1 MWNTIVNTVTR
12 WIDSLNSTEWFVV
25 LVGVL
30 ALGALCLKGFGSRAK
45 Y

>member
-1 MWNTIVNTVTR
+1 MWYTVVNTVTR
-12 WIDSLNSTEWFVV
+12 WVDSLNSTEWFVV
-25 LVGVL
+25 LIAVL